1 MTEQSLSACLH
12 LVSRASAK
20 AAGLKRY
27 FTGKPCKVG
36 HLSERAVCGCNC
48 MECLYEYRRLPE
60 VAQKARERLKDPAL
74 KHRMAEHSREYHR
87 KNRDEILVK
96 MKKRNAAYY
105 AANKDR
111 IKIQVGQYQAENVE
125 VRREYKARWFRE
137 SMRSNPNFAAA
148 VAMRKLITRTCERIK
163 VRRKELGGTIR
174 ALGYTAEEFRLH
186 IERQFLRGMSWGNRS
201 EWHIDHIIP
210 LAAFDLS
217 SEAERKAAN
226 ALTNLRPVWAAE
238 NMRKSD
244 TIISLL

>member
-1 MTEQSLSACLH
+1 VQ
-12 LVSRASAK
+12 
-20 AAGLKRY
+20 
-27 FTGKPCKVG
+27 
-36 HLSERAVCGCNC
+36 
-48 MECLYEYRRLPE
+48 
-60 VAQKARERLKDPAL
+60 
-74 KHRMAEHSREYHR
+74 
-87 KNRDEILVK
+87 
-96 MKKRNAAYY
+96 
-105 AANKDR
+105 
-111 IKIQVGQYQAENVE
+111 
-125 VRREYKARWFRE
+125 
-137 SMRSNPNFAAA
+137 
-148 VAMRKLITRTCERIK
+148 
-163 VRRKELGGTIR
+163 RRKELGGTIR